1 MFFSGIVLQQACGY
15 EFTNKLHRMFTD
27 ISLSADLNNKF
38 NNYLKQ
44 ENIDLGKRVIS

>member
-1 MFFSGIVLQQACGY
+1 
-15 EFTNKLHRMFTD
+15 MFTD

-44 ENIDLGKRVIS
+44 ENIDLGKQQSHWLIYFIIK